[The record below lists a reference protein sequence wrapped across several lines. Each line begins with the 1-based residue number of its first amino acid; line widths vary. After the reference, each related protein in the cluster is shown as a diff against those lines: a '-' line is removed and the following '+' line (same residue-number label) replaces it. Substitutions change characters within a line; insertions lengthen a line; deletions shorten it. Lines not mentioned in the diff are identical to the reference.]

1 LILNLTLAS
10 GLLAA
15 LGATFVLAYFGNKET
30 KKYLAPIFLLL
41 SFEILYFY
49 AELHANNFFEILAF
63 FLSDGLGSLMGVLI
77 WLYVRAIT
85 DRPLQKSTIY
95 YHFIYPVLNLFV
107 VIPIGIS
114 IIMKSWVSTVHHV
127 IAEHYNLYISL
138 ENFIIGIYLVVSL
151 KVLKQHRISLRD
163 HFSQFQNRSL
173 NWLRVYCQAGI
184 SLIILDTLTTIYE
197 RVFGDLSWNVGLV
210 TVVALCGCL
219 FYLGYHG
226 LKQTKVILF
235 EDEKDTPQ
243 NDHPKHPKERTYLRK
258 FQDSEIAKYRE
269 EAIEAMT
276 FKKLFLKPELILPDL
291 AMELGL
297 TTKQTTE
304 LLNTELQTNFYD
316 FVNQYRVEEAKGK
329 LHSGEYDHLTLLAIG
344 LEAGFQSKS
353 SFNRVFK
360 KITGLSPSEYKKK
373 HKQ

>member
-1 LILNLTLAS
+1 MILNLTLAS

-15 LGATFVLAYFGNKET
+15 LGATFILAYFGNKET

-41 SFEILYFY
+41 SSEILYFY
-49 AELHANNFFEILAF
+49 AELHTNSFFETVAF
-63 FLSDGLGSLMGVLI
+63 FLSDGLGSLMGILI

-85 DRPLQKSTIY
+85 NRPLQKPIIY

-114 IIMKSWVSTVHHV
+114 IIMKNWISTVHHV
-127 IAEHYNLYISL
+127 IADYYNLYISL
-138 ENFIIGIYLVVSL
+138 ENFIFGLYLVFSL
-151 KVLKQHRISLRD
+151 RVLKQHRRNLKD

-173 NWLRVYCQAGI
+173 NWLRVFCQAGI
-184 SLIILDTLTTIYE
+184 SLVILDTLTSIYE
-197 RVFGDLSWNVGLV
+197 RVFGDLSWNIGLV

-235 EDEKDTPQ
+235 DGDRNTPK
-243 NDHPKHPKERTYLRK
+243 NDHPKHSKERTYLRK
-258 FQDSEIAKYRE
+258 FQDSEIAKCRE
-269 EAIEAMT
+269 ETIGTMT
-276 FKKLFLKPELILPDL
+276 FKRLFLRPELVLSDL
-291 AMELGL
+291 ANELGL
-297 TTKQTTE
+297 SNKQTTE

-316 FVNQYRVEEAKGK
+316 FVNHYRVEEAKRRI
-329 LHSGEYDHLTLLAIG
+329 HSGEYNHLTLLAIG

-360 KITGLSPSEYKKK
+360 KITGLSPSEYRKK
-373 HKQ
+373 HSE